1 MLTISLARLNHLHSY
16 VSNNLT
22 ISYRYIKYKEQ
33 EPLTN
38 VMLLQDSHFL
48 HGLGYQNIINR

>member
-1 MLTISLARLNHLHSY
+1 MLTLSLARLNHLHSY

-33 EPLTN
+33 EPF
-38 VMLLQDSHFL
+38 DSWDAFA
-48 HGLGYQNIINR
+48 R